1 MSWDSFD
8 KYERYDHHTERA
20 KTRLNRPRSKQ
31 RPLHEDAKI
40 GRIIEVARGRYQ
52 IYIEDLDEVFTASK
66 AREISAP
73 IIGDFVAA
81 VGDFTIPQAE
91 GALARI
97 VRIEERRN
105 LLRRSAD
112 DKDKVERTI
121 VANADQ
127 LLIITASANP
137 EPRVRLIERYLIAA
151 FDAGI
156 TPILV
161 ITKTDIA
168 SPDAF
173 IAEFKPL
180 HMKIITTEMDYPALE
195 ELLDVLN
202 GKFSV
207 LAGHSGVGKSTL
219 VNALVPDANR
229 ATGGVNEVTGRGTHT
244 SSSSSAFRV
253 PKTSENTW
261 IVDTPGVRSF
271 GLGHINPDNVVR
283 ALWHLASGDDGE
295 AIAPG
300 SEAEIIERIESGELG
315 EVIQRRLESMLSIL
329 SGLETD

>member
-8 KYERYDHHTERA
+8 KYERYDSHTERA

-31 RPLHEDAKI
+31 RPAYQDAKI
-40 GRIIEVARGRYQ
+40 GRVIEVARGRYQ
-52 IYIEDLDEVFTASK
+52 VYIEEFDEVFTASK
-66 AREISAP
+66 AREISVP
-73 IIGDFVAA
+73 IIGDFVAV
-81 VGDFTIPQAE
+81 VGDFTIPQTE
-91 GALARI
+91 GSLARI
-97 VRIEERRN
+97 VRIEERQN

-161 ITKTDIA
+161 ITKTDLA

-173 IAEFKPL
+173 IAEFEPL
-180 HMKIITTEMDYPALE
+180 HLQIITTEMDSPALD
-195 ELLDVLN
+195 ELQDALN

-253 PKTSENTW
+253 PDTSENTW

-271 GLGHINPDNVVR
+271 GLGHINPDNIVR
-283 ALWHLASGDDGE
+283 ALWHLAAGTEGE
-295 AIAPG
+295 TIAPG
-300 SEAEIIERIESGELG
+300 SEAEIIEKIEAGELG

-329 SGLETD
+329 DGLEAD

>member
-8 KYERYDHHTERA
+8 KYERYDTHKERA

-31 RPLHEDAKI
+31 RPKYSEAI
-40 GRIIEVARGRYQ
+40 TGRVIEVARGRYQ
-52 IYIEDLDEVFTASK
+52 VYIEQLDEIFIASK
-66 AREISAP
+66 AREIQVP
-73 IIGDFVAA
+73 IIGDIVAV
-81 VGDFTIPQAE
+81 VGDFSAPQAE

-97 VRIEERRN
+97 VRIEERKN
-105 LLRRSAD
+105 LLKRSAD

-121 VANADQ
+121 VVNADQ

-156 TPILV
+156 TPVLV
-161 ITKTDIA
+161 VTKTDLA
-168 SPDAF
+168 SPDDF
-173 IAEFKPL
+173 IAEFSPL
-180 HMKIITTEMDYPALE
+180 HIQIITTDKADPAID

-219 VNALVPDANR
+219 VNALVPSANR
-229 ATGGVNEVTGRGTHT
+229 ATGGVNIVTGRGTHT

-253 PKTSENTW
+253 PNTVENTW

-271 GLGHINPDNVVR
+271 GLGHIDPENIVR
-283 ALWHLASGDDGE
+283 ALWHFATGNEGE
-295 AIAPG
+295 TIAPG
-300 SEAEIIERIESGELG
+300 SEDEIIERIEAGELG
-315 EVIQRRLESMLSIL
+315 EVIQRRLLSMLSIL
-329 SGLETD
+329 DGLDTD